1 MSCIGLNFGVSV
13 YLPSPREFPPPES
26 PVTDFLVLGL
36 VSSKRSIVAFIPL
49 KCVFVYLLIR

>member
-1 MSCIGLNFGVSV
+1 MSSIGVTFGASV

-36 VSSKRSIVAFIPL
+36 VSSRRSIITFIPL